1 MNVSENNGRI
11 LKSQRQQELA
21 ELRDKGLAK
30 SGRGKLNDCE
40 LQPIILCC
48 CMTFIVPTS
57 RRLLAKLTSSLSI
70 ENI

>member
-40 LQPIILCC
+40 LQPY
-48 CMTFIVPTS
+48 FV
-57 RRLLAKLTSSLSI
+57 AV
-70 ENI
+70 